1 MEEVI
6 SGLDNLYFTLENK
19 DPFVEEQDSNDLVI
33 VASVVT
39 DRYVNLEAL
48 LKVFQWVK
56 KRVIELKELD

>member
-19 DPFVEEQDSNDLVI
+19 DPFVDEQDSNDLVI